1 MNSNLDEVKFDLKLF
16 SSQTES
22 LLRLLKDF
30 SELLDLEAESIKKN
44 LADQILFTTANK
56 QELADKLNSE
66 TIELNSNLEKNNLN
80 LTTLIQSPIFKTLP
94 KELQQKTQ
102 SLLSLIQECHDKNLA
117 NGMTIQ
123 MLSNI
128 NQHALDLV
136 SGKHKQDVK
145 LYGSSGE
152 KTQSGNQSSLGKA

>member
-1 MNSNLDEVKFDLKLF
+1 MHPTSDEVKFDLKLF

-22 LLRLLKDF
+22 LLRLLKKF
-30 SELLDLEAESIKKN
+30 SEQLDLESESIRKN
-44 LADQILFTTANK
+44 LADQILKTTANK

-66 TIELNSNLEKNNLN
+66 TSALNFNLEKSGLNLN
-80 LTTLIQSPIFKTLP
+80 TLVESQLFKTLP
-94 KELQQKTQ
+94 KDLQQQTQ
-102 SLLSLIQECHDKNLA
+102 ALISLVQECHDKNLA
-117 NGMTIQ
+117 NGMSIQ

-128 NQHALDLV
+128 NQHALDLI
-136 SGKHKQDVK
+136 SGKHKQDIK